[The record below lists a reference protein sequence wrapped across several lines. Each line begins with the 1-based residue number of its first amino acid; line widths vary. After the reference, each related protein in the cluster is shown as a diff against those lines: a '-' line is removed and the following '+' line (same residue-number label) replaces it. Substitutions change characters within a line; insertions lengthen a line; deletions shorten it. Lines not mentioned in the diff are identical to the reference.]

1 MTSIVSITILSG
13 GFVAGLKAGRI
24 FNTFPMMGE
33 HWVPPGVMA
42 LEPAWRNFL
51 DNPVTVQLDHR
62 ILATMTSLV
71 VVAFWIGIRSWG
83 LTRRASMAAN
93 WLLAALFVQVTLGVF
108 TLLYGVP
115 IVLAAGHQAVAM
127 LLFTAALNLTHCLR
141 DTAQV
146 NQ

>member
-1 MTSIVSITILSG
+1 MTSIVSVTVISG
-13 GFVAGLKAGRI
+13 GFVAGLRAGKI

-62 ILATMTSLV
+62 ILATTTFLV
-71 VVAFWIGIRSWG
+71 VVTFWIGFRNWG
-83 LTRRASMAAN
+83 LTRRATTAAN
-93 WLLAALFVQVTLGVF
+93 WLLAAVFVQVALGVF

-115 IVLAAGHQAVAM
+115 IVLAAAHQAVAV

-141 DTAQV
+141 DTAQA
-146 NQ
+146 NL